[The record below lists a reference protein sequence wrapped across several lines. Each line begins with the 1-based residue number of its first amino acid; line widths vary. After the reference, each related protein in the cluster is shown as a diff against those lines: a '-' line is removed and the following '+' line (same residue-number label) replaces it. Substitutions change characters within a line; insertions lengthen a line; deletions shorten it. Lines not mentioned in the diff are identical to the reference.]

1 MHVLNAQSPA
11 LFLHASEKLGGHYR
25 HERGDKVLTAIGSAG
40 AIAGQAVFTD
50 IAPGIK
56 AEISVWFDRQHAV
69 GGRTFLRNVFHVAF
83 VEWRC
88 KRLSAV
94 TRNSNVDAQRALRKM
109 GFAFEAT
116 LQAWFGDESGRMYRM
131 LADECRWLKVR

>member
-1 MHVLNAQSPA
+1 MHVLNSQSPA

-25 HERGDKVLTAIGSAG
+25 HDRGDKVLTAIGADG
-40 AIAGQAVFTD
+40 IQGQAVFTD
-50 IAPGIK
+50 IAPGVK
-56 AEISVWFDRQHAV
+56 AEVSVWFNRQHAG

-83 VEWRC
+83 VEWHC

-94 TRNSNVDAQRALRKM
+94 TRNSNVDAQRALSKM
-109 GFAFEAT
+109 GFEFEAT

-131 LADECRWLKVR
+131 LAAECRWLKVR

>member
-1 MHVLNAQSPA
+1 MHTLNSQAPA

-25 HERGDKVLTAIGSAG
+25 HERGDKVLTAMSAAG
-40 AIAGQAVFTD
+40 IHGQAVFTD

-56 AEISVWFDRQHAV
+56 AEISLWFDRDHAM

-83 VEWRC
+83 SEWHC

-94 TRNSNVDAQRALRKM
+94 TRESNLDAQRLLVKS
-109 GFAFEAT
+109 GFLFEAP
-116 LQAWFGDESGRMYRM
+116 LEAWFGDEPGWMYRM
-131 LADECRWLKVR
+131 LASECRWLKER